1 MIADILTVMSKDLKE
16 ILSQGGGRG
25 KFGLLIFAAVFGIF
39 LPLETGKAWLVEP
52 ILLVYWAW
60 IPLFLVSTVIAD
72 SFAGERE
79 RHTLET
85 LLASRLSDRAILLG
99 KISAAIVYGW
109 GLSIACVLMGVITVN
124 LFYGKGTFIFYSWD
138 VFLGIILISFLGSGL
153 ASCAGVLV
161 SLRAATVR
169 QAQQTLSIAI
179 LAIFF
184 AMLLGLQALPDS
196 WSTSL
201 ISGLS
206 GISLFGII
214 GIACIILLL
223 LDLILL
229 AAAAARFKRARL
241 ILD

>member
-1 MIADILTVMSKDLKE
+1 MSADILTVMWKDLKE
-16 ILSQGGGRG
+16 TLSQGGGRG
-25 KFGLLIFAAVFGIF
+25 RFGLLIFAAVFGVF
-39 LPLETGKAWLVEP
+39 LPVQAGIAWLTEP
-52 ILLVYWAW
+52 LLLVYWVW

-99 KISAAIVYGW
+99 KIGVAVVYGW
-109 GLSIACVLMGVITVN
+109 GLSIACVLLGVVTVN
-124 LFYGKGTFIFYSWD
+124 IANWQGTVLFYGWD
-138 VFLGIILISFLGSGL
+138 VFVGILFISLLGSGL

-169 QAQQTLSIAI
+169 QAQQTLSISIMVGFFI
-179 LAIFF
+179 LIF
-184 AMLLGLQALPDS
+184 GLQALPQE
-196 WSTSL
+196 WRIMVTA
-201 ISGLS
+201 GLS
-206 GISLFGII
+206 RVSLGFII
-214 GIACIILLL
+214 AVVCIILLL
-223 LDLILL
+223 IDVALL

>member
-1 MIADILTVMSKDLKE
+1 MSTDILTVLWKDLRE
-16 ILSQGGGRG
+16 NLFQGGGRG
-25 KFGLLIFAAVFGIF
+25 KFGLLLFAAVFGIF
-39 LPLETGKAWLVEP
+39 LPLQAGKAWLTEP
-52 ILLVYWAW
+52 LLLIYWAW

-99 KISAAIVYGW
+99 KICASIVYGW
-109 GLSIACVLMGVITVN
+109 GLSMICVLIGAVTIN
-124 LFYGKGTFIFYSWD
+124 LIFGKGTFLFYSWD
-138 VFLGIILISFLGSGL
+138 VFIGIILISLLGSGL

-169 QAQQTLSIAI
+169 HAQQTLSISI
-179 LAIFF
+179 MVLFFGLIF
-184 AMLLGLQALPDS
+184 GLQALPDS
-196 WSTSL
+196 WKTSL
-201 ISGLS
+201 VSGLS
-206 GISLFGII
+206 GMSILGVILLAS
-214 GIACIILLL
+214 ACLLL

-229 AAAAARFKRARL
+229 AAAIARFKRARL

>member
-1 MIADILTVMSKDLKE
+1 MSADIWTVFWKDWKE
-16 ILSQGGGRG
+16 IINQGGGRG
-25 KFGLLIFAAVFGIF
+25 RFGLLVFAGVFGIF
-39 LPLETGKAWLVEP
+39 LPLQAGRAWLLEP
-52 ILLVYWAW
+52 LLLVYWVW

-99 KISAAIVYGW
+99 KVCAAIGYGW
-109 GLSIACVLMGVITVN
+109 GLSMACVLLGAITVN
-124 LFYGKGTFIFYSWD
+124 ILYGKGTFLFYSLD
-138 VFLGIILISFLGSGL
+138 VFVGIIVISLLGSGL

-169 QAQQTLSIAI
+169 QAQQTLSISIMVAFFG
-179 LAIFF
+179 LIF
-184 AMLLGLQALPDS
+184 GLQALPEA
-196 WSTSL
+196 WKVSL
-201 ISGLS
+201 AAGLS
-206 GISLFGII
+206 GVSLSGII
-214 GIACIILLL
+214 VMACAGLLL

-229 AAAAARFKRARL
+229 AAANARFKRARL

>member
-1 MIADILTVMSKDLKE
+1 MSADIWTVFWKDFKE
-16 ILSQGGGRG
+16 IMSHGGGRSRY
-25 KFGLLIFAAVFGIF
+25 GLLVFAGVFGIF
-39 LPLETGKAWLVEP
+39 LPLQAGKEWLTEP
-52 ILLVYWAW
+52 LLLVYWLW

-79 RHTLET
+79 RRTLET

-99 KISAAIVYGW
+99 KIFAAIAYGW
-109 GLSIACVLMGVITVN
+109 GLSMACVLMGVITINVI
-124 LFYGKGTFIFYSWD
+124 YGKGTLLFYPLD
-138 VFLGIILISFLGSGL
+138 VTIGIVAISFLGSAL

-161 SLRAATVR
+161 SLRASTVR
-169 QAQQTLSIAI
+169 QAQQTMSISMMV
-179 LAIFF
+179 IFF
-184 AMLLGLQALPDS
+184 VLLFGLQALPDGWKMVLIS
-196 WSTSL
+196 G

-206 GISLFGII
+206 LLGMIGLFSAGF
-214 GIACIILLL
+214 LV